1 MVIIRE
7 DTHPQSGRTKSPAPV
22 AWRHVALTGNSEKI
36 GAEGGGG
43 SGHFF
48 ILGQWHRSLAVVYQR
63 ATKVKK
69 MNRLNQESDSRGIA
83 TFSQTME
90 LGYTRRLLCY
100 KRSSGIDLECHQLT
114 TAIFCW
120 NKVGNIKRG
129 NMCRYNCRGRPLCH
143 WSDAILATSL
153 SVQRNQWVTSWVSW
167 QCLDVICLGFL
178 TKCFVFPI
186 IKDWSNG
193 KPNKKVDQTPCK
205 KH

>member
-69 MNRLNQESDSRGIA
+69 MNRLNQESNSRGIT
-83 TFSQTME
+83 TFSQTEE
-90 LGYTRRLLCY
+90 LGYTRQLLCY

-143 WSDAILATSL
+143 WSDSILATSL
-153 SVQRNQWVTSWVSW
+153 SMS
-167 QCLDVICLGFL
+167 DVMGVMAMLGCNLFGCFFL
-178 TKCFVFPI
+178 QNVLF
-186 IKDWSNG
+186 SL
-193 KPNKKVDQTPCK
+193 
-205 KH
+205 